1 MPIFAPI
8 RFTLPLPPS
17 INQQYFT
24 TNGYHVLTPHSRRYR
39 RGAEFQMAQLYRQD
53 AIDDTFLQAAQ
64 AMPLSLLLRF
74 YFETPHR
81 RDLDS
86 GLKIVQDA
94 IVSGGLNVDDR
105 QVADIRLLKYVDPQR
120 PRVEAEV
127 ALIQEWD
134 WNGDEQ
140 VDGPLSIRLP
150 MAPSINNQYTIVRG
164 RRRRSTELRRFQRA
178 VASLVET
185 SGMRGRLPDTLR
197 RRAGGAYLACY
208 LDFYFAAGSQRDVDS
223 GVKATLDAT
232 CTALGVNDNRVVDLH
247 CTRRRAQGEAYINA
261 EFEVLDT
268 WSFD

>member
-1 MPIFAPI
+1 
-8 RFTLPLPPS
+8 
-17 INQQYFT
+17 
-24 TNGYHVLTPHSRRYR
+24 
-39 RGAEFQMAQLYRQD
+39 
-53 AIDDTFLQAAQ
+53 
-64 AMPLSLLLRF
+64 MPLSLLLRF

-105 QVADIRLLKYVDPQR
+105 QVVDIRLLKFVDPQR

-127 ALIQEWD
+127 ALIPEWD
-134 WNGDEQ
+134 WGGDEQ
-140 VDGPLSIRLP
+140 VEGPLSLRLP

-164 RRRRSTELRRFQRA
+164 RRRRSAELRRFQRA
-178 VASLVET
+178 VASLVED
-185 SGMRGRLPDTLR
+185 SGMRARLPDTLR
-197 RRAGGAYLACY
+197 RRTGGAYLACY

-223 GVKATLDAT
+223 GVKASLDAT

-247 CTRRRAQGEAYINA
+247 CTRRRSQGEAYINA